1 MKSIVAGF
9 CLLLISTTGFSQKP
23 ERNGDIFIKHP
34 YIEIVNKTNMAYL
47 ANDTTANRTFYAD
60 TARFWASGMTKSV
73 SYPENLKHWTDDFS
87 YYDSVRLVPTG
98 YPDYLAYKDGKIEFE
113 MIYGDFSQMGK
124 N

>member
-1 MKSIVAGF
+1 
-9 CLLLISTTGFSQKP
+9 
-23 ERNGDIFIKHP
+23 
-34 YIEIVNKTNMAYL
+34 
-47 ANDTTANRTFYAD
+47 
-60 TARFWASGMTKSV
+60 MTKSV